1 MNPEVFQNRKFTDPC
16 CTIIFIAVAGFALI
30 QVLMVSKE
38 TKEFKLLDLYDQ
50 FGNICGKEEAEGFDY
65 LYLKPSLNPKNAFKK
80 RFCVKECPSEQGDK
94 LECMQGQKYK
104 ECSQIVVKETIEI
117 LDKLCV
123 ET

>member
-1 MNPEVFQNRKFTDPC
+1 MNPKVFQNRKFTDPF
-16 CTIIFIAVAGFALI
+16 CTLIFIAVAGFALI

-50 FGNICGKEEAEGFDY
+50 FGNICGKDEAEGFEY
-65 LYLKPSLNPKNAFKK
+65 LYLKPSLNPKTVFKK
-80 RFCVKECPSEQGDK
+80 RFCVKECPSERGDK
-94 LECMQGQKYK
+94 LECMKGAKYK
-104 ECSQIVVKETIEI
+104 ECHQIVIKETIEI

>member
-38 TKEFKLLDLYDQ
+38 TKEFKLLDLYDL

-80 RFCVKECPSEQGDK
+80 RFCVKECPSE
-94 LECMQGQKYK
+94 
-104 ECSQIVVKETIEI
+104 
-117 LDKLCV
+117 
-123 ET
+123 